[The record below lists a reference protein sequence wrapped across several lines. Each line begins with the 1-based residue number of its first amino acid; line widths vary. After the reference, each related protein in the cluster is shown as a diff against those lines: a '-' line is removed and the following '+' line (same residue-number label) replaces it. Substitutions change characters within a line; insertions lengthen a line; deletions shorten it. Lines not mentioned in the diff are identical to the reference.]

1 MAKKPTY
8 KELEQRVKE
17 LEKEAPKHKRAA
29 QLELIYEVGQSV
41 SGELELEA
49 LFSKIVDTVH
59 DAFGYY
65 GVMLLLVDE
74 ETERLTMQSIVG
86 GYANLFPKDLWL
98 TIREGMIGYATAS
111 GKTQLSGD
119 VSKHPHYVRKAKEKT
134 KSELAVPIKSEQ
146 KVIGVLDIQSDEFD
160 AFDKTDMMVMETLAD
175 QIAVA
180 IKNAQ
185 LFETVQ
191 QELTERKQAEEA
203 LRESEQL
210 LSNVFESMQEGVL
223 VLNTDFKYTHWNRSM
238 EEISH
243 TQREEVLGRIPWEK
257 FPFLKGGIDEAMKK
271 AMSGDVSRNIE
282 LKYILSDGKEGW
294 TTEHYFPLKDSD
306 AKIVGAV
313 GVIDDITER
322 KRAEEALRESEEG
335 FRRLFEQ
342 SNDAVFIHQSGQ
354 IIDANQRACE
364 ILGYN
369 QEQLLTMSIT
379 DLHPEKKRLESR
391 KRIDTTIRGKTM
403 LFETQWRRS
412 DGTIV
417 DVEVSSR
424 VIDDEKR
431 IIQGVA
437 CDITERKRAE
447 QEREKLQAK
456 LQRAEKM
463 EAIGTLAGGVAHDL
477 NNVLSGIVSYPELL
491 LLDLPEDSPL
501 RKPILTIQ
509 TSGQKAADIVQDLLT
524 LARRGVVATEVVNLN
539 ELSAL
544 QADF

>member
-210 LSNVFESMQEGVL
+210 LR
-223 VLNTDFKYTHWNRSM
+223 KWN
-238 EEISH
+238 
-243 TQREEVLGRIPWEK
+243 
-257 FPFLKGGIDEAMKK
+257 
-271 AMSGDVSRNIE
+271 
-282 LKYILSDGKEGW
+282 
-294 TTEHYFPLKDSD
+294 
-306 AKIVGAV
+306 
-313 GVIDDITER
+313 
-322 KRAEEALRESEEG
+322 
-335 FRRLFEQ
+335 
-342 SNDAVFIHQSGQ
+342 
-354 IIDANQRACE
+354 
-364 ILGYN
+364 
-369 QEQLLTMSIT
+369 
-379 DLHPEKKRLESR
+379 
-391 KRIDTTIRGKTM
+391 
-403 LFETQWRRS
+403 
-412 DGTIV
+412 
-417 DVEVSSR
+417 
-424 VIDDEKR
+424 
-431 IIQGVA
+431 
-437 CDITERKRAE
+437 
-447 QEREKLQAK
+447 
-456 LQRAEKM
+456 
-463 EAIGTLAGGVAHDL
+463 
-477 NNVLSGIVSYPELL
+477 
-491 LLDLPEDSPL
+491 
-501 RKPILTIQ
+501 
-509 TSGQKAADIVQDLLT
+509 
-524 LARRGVVATEVVNLN
+524 
-539 ELSAL
+539 
-544 QADF
+544 